1 MGKVKEILVELGAG
15 QEAVVTK
22 YGLTVD
28 GTHIS
33 IQDLESTMVMI
44 RFLRETRP
52 FETLEEMT
60 RDMFPELPSLLDIPT
75 PTPPHVP
82 IVEKRTLKNS
92 QPVVRKG

>member
-1 MGKVKEILVELGAG
+1 MGKVKEVLVELGGG
-15 QEAVVTK
+15 QEAVVSK

-28 GTHIS
+28 AVHIS

-60 RDMFPELPSLLDIPT
+60 RVTFPELPTLLDIPAPT
-75 PTPPHVP
+75 PTP